1 MAGSLCPSELMR
13 KVQTEMHLVEMEIGY
28 GMTETSPLALKPDTM
43 RHLTKELVQWVVLPH
58 TEIKSFIQVQIKL
71 FP

>member
-1 MAGSLCPSELMR
+1 MAGSLSFRADE

-43 RHLTKELVQWVVLPH
+43 RHLTK
-58 TEIKSFIQVQIKL
+58 S
-71 FP
+71 